1 MNSVRSAIVAFLC
14 AVFALFVGIWL
25 GGHPENL
32 PGALQD
38 AFVDEDRALR
48 AEVIDTIED
57 NFYKRVDDEQLDD
70 ASLKGI
76 VDSLEDP
83 FSHYLTPKEA
93 SQFNESVSGE
103 FEGVGMNVEQDR
115 RGLKVLRV
123 FEGSPAAEA
132 GIKRGDFILSV
143 DGRSIAGVNS
153 DVATSRI
160 KGEAGTTV
168 ELSVV
173 TPGDDGPREL
183 KVERERI
190 EVPVATGR
198 IVERDGKKIA
208 VVELVSFSSG
218 AHGILRQE
226 IDQQLKKGA
235 EAIVLDLRGNGG
247 GLLTEAQLVSSI
259 FIEDGKIVS
268 TRGRSR
274 PERVLEAE
282 GDAIDEDIPVVVLVD
297 GGSASASEIVTGA
310 LRDTDRATV
319 VGTRTFGKG
328 LVQEVKPLSNGG
340 VLDITVANYYLPG
353 GKTITTAGIKP
364 QVRAEDDPE
373 TDRDEALPTALD
385 TLLEQAR

>member
-25 GGHPENL
+25 GGHPGNL

-57 NFYKRVDDEQLDD
+57 NFYKKVDEEKLDD

-76 VDSLEDP
+76 VDSLQDP
-83 FSHYLTPKEA
+83 FSHYLTPEEA
-93 SQFNESVSGE
+93 TQFNESVSGE
-103 FEGVGMNVEQDR
+103 FEGVGMNVEEDR

-123 FEGSPAAEA
+123 FEESPAEKA
-132 GIKRGDFILSV
+132 GILRGDLILSV
-143 DGRSIAGVNS
+143 NGRSIAGVNS

-168 ELSVV
+168 ELSVM
-173 TPGDDGPREL
+173 TPGEPEPREL

-190 EVPVATGR
+190 EVPVASGR
-198 IVERDGKKIA
+198 IVERDGEQLG
-208 VVELVSFSSG
+208 VVELGSFSSG
-218 AHGILRQE
+218 AHGILRRE
-226 IDQQLKKGA
+226 LDEQLKKGA
-235 EAIVLDLRGNGG
+235 EGIVLDLRGNGG

-274 PERVLEAE
+274 PERTLEAE
-282 GDAIDEDIPVVVLVD
+282 GDAIEEDIPVVVLVD

-310 LRDTDRATV
+310 LRDRGRATV

-353 GKTITTAGIKP
+353 GKTISKAGIKP

-373 TDRDEALPTALD
+373 TARDEALPTALD
-385 TLLEQAR
+385 TLLEQVR